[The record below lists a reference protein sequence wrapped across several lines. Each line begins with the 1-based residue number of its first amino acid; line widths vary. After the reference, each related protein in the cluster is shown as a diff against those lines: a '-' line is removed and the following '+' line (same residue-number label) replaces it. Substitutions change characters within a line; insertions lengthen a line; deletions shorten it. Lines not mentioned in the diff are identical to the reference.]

1 MEFACVEGPVPSCPG
16 DHCRGLA
23 WMFRGG
29 PGGLGGDHRAEGPS
43 TESVKLGVLNSVSL
57 AKAVS
62 GPDCA
67 VESIVTVN
75 MSAFHLG

>member
-1 MEFACVEGPVPSCPG
+1 LRVPYPVVQVTIVEGW
-16 DHCRGLA
+16 RGCSVEIQE
-23 WMFRGG
+23 
-29 PGGLGGDHRAEGPS
+29 GLEEIIGQKSLS

-75 MSAFHLG
+75 MSAFHLD

>member
-1 MEFACVEGPVPSCPG
+1 MRALRVPYPVVQVAIVEGW
-16 DHCRGLA
+16 RGCSVEIQ
-23 WMFRGG
+23 
-29 PGGLGGDHRAEGPS
+29 EGSEEITGQKSPS
-43 TESVKLGVLNSVSL
+43 TESVKLGVWNSVSL

-67 VESIVTVN
+67 VEPIVTVN